1 MKLNLFI
8 LIAFASLA
16 AYAFVEKLYF
26 SGTIVLLLAFSGI
39 FIRENIDTPLVQES
53 LTKKF

>member
-8 LIAFASLA
+8 LIAFATLA

-26 SGTIVLLLAFSGI
+26 SGTTVLLLAFSGI
-39 FIRENIDTPLVQES
+39 FIRENINSPIIQEW
-53 LTKKF
+53 LKRKF